1 MKKIITLVFIL
12 LATFSSQAQSTAVRE
27 YVAKYS
33 EIAMQEMLR
42 SGVPASITL
51 AQGILESQAGKSDLV
66 QRSNNHF
73 GIKCKS
79 DWTGEKVY
87 HDDDA
92 TGECFRSYTKAE
104 DSYKD
109 HSDFLRTRPHYAF
122 LFNLDPTDYEGW
134 AKGLKKA
141 GYATNP
147 AYPQLLIKTIIENN
161 LQAFT
166 LLALN
171 KKNNNED
178 VVTVTDEKIL
188 IEETKI
194 EPKQKADTVAKA
206 IPVVYKQQLGS
217 ETVKNI
223 KPEADKYPVGVFEI
237 NESKVVFATAGT
249 SLLALARRHNV
260 ALQKLIEF
268 NEFDQN
274 ADILEKSQLVYL
286 QKKNKK
292 GLKDIHVVSLNET
305 LYEIAQREGVRL
317 ESLLEFNRIP
327 KGMQPAVGEKIYL
340 RANSPM
346 TPKLINTTAG
356 VK

>member
-1 MKKIITLVFIL
+1 MKKIIILVFIL
-12 LATFSSQAQSTAVRE
+12 FVTFSLHAQSSAVRE
-27 YVAKYS
+27 YIAKFS
-33 EIAMQEMLR
+33 DIAMQEMLR

-92 TGECFRSYTKAE
+92 RGECFRSYTKAE
-104 DSYKD
+104 ESYKD

-147 AYPQLLIKTIIENN
+147 AYPQLLIKTIVEYN

-171 KKNNNED
+171 KKNNNDD

-194 EPKQKADTVAKA
+194 EPAQNIDTATKITA
-206 IPVVYKQQLGS
+206 AVYKQEVGS
-217 ETVKNI
+217 ATVKNT
-223 KPEADKYPVGVFEI
+223 KADADKYPVGVFEI

-249 SLLALARRHNV
+249 SLLALARRHNI

-268 NEFDQN
+268 NEFEPT

-292 GLKDIHVVSLNET
+292 GLKDIHIVSLNET
-305 LYEIAQREGVRL
+305 LYEIAQREGIRL

-327 KGMQPAVGEKIYL
+327 KGMQPVAGEKIYL
-340 RANSPM
+340 RSNSPM
-346 TPKLINTTAG
+346 TPKLIGTTAAI
-356 VK
+356 K

>member
-1 MKKIITLVFIL
+1 MKKFTILVL
-12 LATFSSQAQSTAVRE
+12 LAFSFVAANAQSSAVKD
-27 YVAKYS
+27 YIAKYAD
-33 EIAMQEMLR
+33 IAVKEMLR

-51 AQGILESQAGKSDLV
+51 AQGILESQAGQSDLV
-66 QRSNNHF
+66 IRSNNHF

-79 DWTGEKVY
+79 DWTGGKVY

-92 TGECFRSYTKAE
+92 KGECFRSYEKAE

-109 HSDFLRTRPHYAF
+109 HSDFLRTRPNYAS
-122 LFNLDPTDYEGW
+122 LFKLDPTDYIAW
-134 AKGLKKA
+134 AKGLKQA

-147 AYPQLLIKTIIENN
+147 AYPQMLIKTIVENN

-171 KKNNNED
+171 QNKKNTD
-178 VVTVTDEKIL
+178 VVSAVDSKIL

-194 EPKQKADTVAKA
+194 TTQQKDTVVKPVNAVYKEDVKTESVKVQTVAK
-206 IPVVYKQQLGS
+206 
-217 ETVKNI
+217 N
-223 KPEADKYPVGVFEI
+223 YPIGVFEI

-249 SLLALARRHNV
+249 SLLALARKHNV

-268 NEFDQN
+268 NEFDTN
-274 ADILEKSQLVYL
+274 AEILEKSQLVYL

-292 GLKDIHVVSLNET
+292 GEKDIHIVALNET
-305 LYEIAQREGVRL
+305 LYDIAQQEGIRL
-317 ESLLEFNRIP
+317 ESLLEYNRIP
-327 KGMQPAVGEKIYL
+327 KGMEPVAGEKIYL
-340 RANSPM
+340 RANSPV
-346 TPKLINTTAG
+346 TPKLNPTTAV

>member
-1 MKKIITLVFIL
+1 
-12 LATFSSQAQSTAVRE
+12 
-27 YVAKYS
+27 
-33 EIAMQEMLR
+33 MLR

-51 AQGILESQAGKSDLV
+51 AQGILESQAGQSDLV

-79 DWTGEKVY
+79 DWTGAKVY

-92 TGECFRSYTKAE
+92 QGECFRSYEKAE

-109 HSDFLRTRPHYAF
+109 HSDFLRTRPPYAF
-122 LFNLDPTDYEGW
+122 LFNIDPTDYEAW

-147 AYPQLLIKTIIENN
+147 AYAQMLIKTIVENN

-166 LLALN
+166 LLALER
-171 KKNNNED
+171 KNRNED
-178 VVTVTDEKIL
+178 FVTASEPKIL

-194 EPKQKADTVAKA
+194 EPKQNADTIKTIPAVYKSEVPATKTAKA
-206 IPVVYKQQLGS
+206 
-217 ETVKNI
+217 
-223 KPEADKYPVGVFEI
+223 EADRYPVGVFAI

-268 NEFDQN
+268 NEFDKD

-292 GLKDIHVVSLNET
+292 GLNDIHVVSLNET
-305 LYEIAQREGVRL
+305 LYDIAQREGVRL
-317 ESLLEFNRIP
+317 ENILEYNRIP
-327 KGMQPAVGEKIYL
+327 KGMEPVAGEKIYL
-340 RANSPM
+340 KSNSPV
-346 TPKLINTTAG
+346 TPKLITASAS